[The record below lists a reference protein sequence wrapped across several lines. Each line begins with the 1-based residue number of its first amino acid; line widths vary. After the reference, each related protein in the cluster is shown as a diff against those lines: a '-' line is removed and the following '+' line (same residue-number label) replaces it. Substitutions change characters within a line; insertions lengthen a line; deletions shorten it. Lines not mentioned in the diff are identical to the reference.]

1 MEAACSGDVEVCQL
15 LLEARAA
22 ATQSETITALGFAE
36 SEGHREAEELNDLQ
50 LLSSIGGGATAA
62 AHGRQGFIAPN

>member
-36 SEGHREAEELNDLQ
+36 SEGHREAKELNDKALE
-50 LLSSIGGGATAA
+50 LPRWWSYCCGTWTPRLYST
-62 AHGRQGFIAPN
+62 